1 MVLVFGRQIDF
12 DFSDPMS
19 VNDLL
24 LLAFGTGGF
33 EQIALINSRL
43 VRLGQYLETQAAFA
57 TVMGNP
63 RDHKKLS

>member
-1 MVLVFGRQIDF
+1 LVLLFGRQIDF

-24 LLAFGTGGF
+24 LLAFGTGDF
-33 EQIALINSRL
+33 EQSALINSRL
-43 VRLGQYLETQAAFA
+43 VRLGQYLETQATFA

-63 RDHKKLS
+63 GDHKKLT